1 MASGAMEEIP
11 PHPYLT
17 EPILYV
23 SNLPAHITDEVI
35 ARTLEFCVP
44 FRPRLV
50 RDPASGTASG
60 SIEFRTIERAE
71 KALATLDGRQMA
83 QAYPPVILN
92 LDPTPQSTSSTH
104 NWPPPAASPRI
115 ISNLPPAF
123 SDSRLFDT
131 FRVFGAIASCRM
143 NADMGPDVGIITF
156 WREEDAARM
165 EEGMHMGDID
175 DYTISIKS
183 LSARDMRKHKGL
195 EFNPQ
200 APSFVPSG
208 MPQGPPQA
216 HPVQPTPQAGWVSP
230 SLRHASPPLQPFTL
244 SPMPSP
250 HLPLGN
256 NSPMMMPAQALP
268 LMYSPP
274 RVPMQFPRSP
284 SLSPFVHGPGQQV
297 QYAPATGPGST
308 SASGLIDPCN
318 LFCKNLDP
326 DMDSKTLHAHFR
338 KFGHIVS
345 ARIMRNEHGQS
356 RGFGFVS
363 FQTPEQAARALQ
375 AMNGALL
382 GSKQIVVRLH
392 EPKQLRKEK
401 LAQRFAAGHG
411 HNGHPRSGSGATSPT
426 MSEVGDNASAY
437 GSWSPGIPGR
447 DRQRRGSGSYYQAA
461 LSGTL
466 HVPLSYEEL
475 AGMSPVVR
483 HEVLSGELM
492 RRLRSFPEVKEEEIS
507 AIVDHLLTQS
517 LDNLCSGLHDSAAL
531 LTQIRS
537 AKEALGFSEPPSE
550 MPVPGTHPG
559 FGVPLNVAASHSTST
574 LLDPSTLAATASA
587 PEHPSTPVSFT
598 PSINTPPRTASPT
611 GSIAPGTEKER
622 LLAAVSALEPA
633 RYKAD
638 PTKAADITEML
649 LSLSKKERAMCL
661 FSNEYLRGKVE
672 NARNIL
678 DALAEE
684 DEPTPAA
691 TNSATNMMSKLTL
704 NNNNGGP
711 ATPQQQHR
719 APASSAAQQT
729 PQTPDLSV
737 GTSTTTSPAFP
748 QTPAESNT
756 SSTGHTLA
764 TLAKLPAVEVLK
776 LASSGQATGLP
787 LPKADPSVVSNT
799 DQFVDS
805 LNDKP
810 IAVQKQLLGEKLFKT
825 VKSFGVR
832 NAPKVTI
839 NLLDTED
846 LRSLAHLMNSY
857 PALLKEKVL
866 QLTVPR

>member
-318 LFCKNLDP
+318 LFCK
-326 DMDSKTLHAHFR
+326 
-338 KFGHIVS
+338 FGHIVS

-507 AIVDHLLTQS
+507 AICQGSPRFLRASVRDA
-517 LDNLCSGLHDSAAL
+517 G
-531 LTQIRS
+531 
-537 AKEALGFSEPPSE
+537 
-550 MPVPGTHPG
+550 PGTHPG

-704 NNNNGGP
+704 NNNGGP